1 MAREISLSGGD
12 VSVIKAMGLSGQQ
25 ITGKALMERLPAME
39 SAELA
44 DTLGGL
50 ILLDY
55 VLCDTEKLRTGDA
68 LKEAHFNVNTAML
81 RDLREALAPK
91 KKEVRATRQ
100 RRG

>member
-12 VSVIKAMGLSGQQ
+12 VSVLKALGLSG
-25 ITGKALMERLPAME
+25 GAMSGRALLERIPGME

-44 DTLGGL
+44 DTLSGL
-50 ILLDY
+50 IMMDY
-55 VLCDTEKLRTGDA
+55 VACDMARLRTAED
-68 LKEAHFNVNTAML
+68 LKDAHFTVNTAML
-81 RDLREALAPK
+81 RDLREAIAPK